1 MTADQFEQN
10 PDFRDAQYY
19 RVWGI
24 LRNSLSEGQL
34 RYLRTRRWTAQP
46 EDVRRNWQV
55 YLPEWSRPGWDP
67 TRIVRVDGTHTRAA
81 HPNEAVAMRPTIMPS
96 DQEPRTDYAM

>member
-1 MTADQFEQN
+1 MTTDQFEQN
-10 PDFRDAQYY
+10 PDFRDDQYY
-19 RVWGI
+19 NVARI
-24 LRNSLSEGQL
+24 IRSSLSDGQL
-34 RYLRTRRWTAQP
+34 RYLMRTNWTPQP

-55 YLPEWSRPGWDP
+55 YIPEWSRPGWDP
-67 TRIVRVDGTHTRAA
+67 TRIVRIDGTRARVA